1 MRSRLW
7 KGRASATVLTTIVF
21 FFVFE
26 KKAVALPIIKMRRKV
41 TNYDYRPKPDK
52 LSTKKERHM

>member
-1 MRSRLW
+1 L
-7 KGRASATVLTTIVF
+7 F

-52 LSTKKERHM
+52 LSAKKERHM